1 MAPINTDRT
10 RLPEKADFIWLF
22 FKTSGRVSRAA
33 YFLGGLLVALV
44 QAFPLYRFTL
54 VPEGS
59 AESNMWSFVF
69 FLTFL
74 ASLWS
79 NVVLAVKRLH
89 DFDKPGIAALVLFV
103 PVVSIVA
110 FLVLCLFPGQ
120 AGPNRYGSRT
130 NAPADR

>member
-1 MAPINTDRT
+1 MDRT

-79 NVVLAVKRLH
+79 NIVLAVKRLH

-120 AGPNRYGSRT
+120 AGSNRYGSRT

>member
-1 MAPINTDRT
+1 MDRT
-10 RLPEKADFIWLF
+10 RLPEQSDFIWLF

-33 YFLGGLLVALV
+33 YFLGGLLVALI

-59 AESNMWSFVF
+59 AESNLWSFVF
-69 FLTFL
+69 FLAFL
-74 ASLWS
+74 GSLWS
-79 NVVLAVKRLH
+79 NIVLAVKRLH
-89 DFDKPGIAALVLFV
+89 DLDKPGIAALVLFV

-120 AGPNRYGSRT
+120 PGSNRYGSRT

>member
-1 MAPINTDRT
+1 
-10 RLPEKADFIWLF
+10 LPESSNLTWLF
-22 FKTSGRVSRAA
+22 FKISGRVSRAA
-33 YFLGGLLVALV
+33 YFLGGLLVAII

-59 AESNMWSFVF
+59 AESNMWSFIF
-69 FLTFL
+69 FIAFI

-79 NVVLAVKRLH
+79 NIALAVKRLH
-89 DFDKPGIAALVLFV
+89 DLDKPGIAALILFV

-120 AGPNRYGSRT
+120 PGPNRYGRRT
-130 NAPADR
+130 NEPAQP

>member
-1 MAPINTDRT
+1 
-10 RLPEKADFIWLF
+10 LPDSSNLTWLF
-22 FKTSGRVSRAA
+22 FKISGRVSRAA
-33 YFLGGLLVALV
+33 YFLGGLLVAII

-59 AESNMWSFVF
+59 AESNMWSFIF
-69 FLTFL
+69 FIAFI

-79 NVVLAVKRLH
+79 NIALAVKRLH
-89 DFDKPGIAALVLFV
+89 DLDKPGIAALILFV

-120 AGPNRYGSRT
+120 PGSNRYGRRT
-130 NAPADR
+130 NEPAQP

>member
-1 MAPINTDRT
+1 MPINTDRT
-10 RLPEKADFIWLF
+10 RLPDSSNLTWLF

-33 YFLGGLLVALV
+33 YFLGGSLVAII

-59 AESNMWSFVF
+59 AESNMWSFIF
-69 FLTFL
+69 FVAFI

-79 NVVLAVKRLH
+79 NIALAVKRLH
-89 DFDKPGIAALVLFV
+89 DLDKPGIAALILFV

-120 AGPNRYGSRT
+120 PGPNRYGRRT
-130 NAPADR
+130 NEPAQP

>member
-1 MAPINTDRT
+1 MNTDRT

-33 YFLGGLLVALV
+33 YFLGGLLVALA

-59 AESNMWSFVF
+59 PEGNMWSFVF

-79 NVVLAVKRLH
+79 NIVLAVKRLH
-89 DFDKPGIAALVLFV
+89 DLDKPGIAALVLFV

-120 AGPNRYGSRT
+120 PGANRYGSRT
-130 NAPADR
+130 NAPSDR